1 MSGRDMR
8 RYALTLAHDRSEMFR
23 RVLAARAGSFA
34 TLFRQGFGATLLD
47 SQKLCEKFLPE
58 AVPEDFSALK
68 IPLTVMAS
76 DLHRRE
82 PVAFSH
88 GPLKPALAASIA
100 LPTLVRPVVID
111 DRILIDGGATNPL
124 PFDQLR
130 GRADVVVAVDISG
143 EGSEDRRDIPTPWEC
158 LVTTVL
164 VMGTAI
170 TREKLKHVAPDLM
183 VRPKVGIFRTLD
195 FLQASAIL
203 RAAEPAKQ
211 EIKDRL
217 KALLEE

>member
-1 MSGRDMR
+1 
-8 RYALTLAHDRSEMFR
+8 AHDRGEMFR
-23 RVLAARAGSFA
+23 RLLAARAGSFVS
-34 TLFRQGFGATLLD
+34 LFKQGFGSATMLD
-47 SQKLCEKFLPE
+47 AEKLCAQFLPE
-58 AVPEDFSALK
+58 AVPEEFGALK
-68 IPLTVMAS
+68 LPLTVMAS
-76 DLHRRE
+76 DVHRRVQV
-82 PVAFSH
+82 PISS

-143 EGSEDRRDIPTPWEC
+143 EGSEDRRDIPTPWEF

-170 TREKLKHVAPDLM
+170 TREKLKHLAPDLM

-217 KALLEE
+217 AALLEG

>member
-1 MSGRDMR
+1 
-8 RYALTLAHDRSEMFR
+8 LL
-23 RVLAARAGSFA
+23 
-34 TLFRQGFGATLLD
+34 RQGFGATLLD
-47 SQKLCEKFLPE
+47 AQKLCEKFLPE

-68 IPLTVMAS
+68 VPLTVMAS

-82 PVAFSH
+82 PVAFTH
-88 GPLKPALAASIA
+88 GPLRPALAASIA

-170 TREKLKHVAPDLM
+170 TREKLKHVAPDLI

-195 FLQASAIL
+195 FMQASAIL

-211 EIKDRL
+211 ELKDRL
-217 KALLEE
+217 AALLEG